1 MNHAFLLGTCVGE
14 LGKTRLWKVEYGTSS
29 RFGKNK
35 FLPFCPAEYNRRRL
49 RVRRNRGILHPN
61 SWSASAI
68 ATVWQPKFT
77 DTLPPFFSA
86 PQEQVKKS
94 SGILH
99 RNKCPAT
106 LALCSY
112 VHDGW
117 KEKKRSKFGVCS
129 QWVTPP
135 TTGCWCSPP
144 VEQVSRRSRCRCRSQ
159 RSGWIER
166 RECVDGL
173 LTRS

>member
-1 MNHAFLLGTCVGE
+1 MNHAFLLGTRFGE
-14 LGKTRLWKVEYGTSS
+14 LGKTRLWNMVPAVGLE
-29 RFGKNK
+29 NK
-35 FLPFCPAEYNRRRL
+35 FLPFCPAEYNHRHL
-49 RVRRNRGILHPN
+49 RVRRNRGILHPI
-61 SWSASAI
+61 SWSANAI
-68 ATVWQPKFT
+68 STVWQPKFT

-106 LALCSY
+106 LALCSG

-117 KEKKRSKFGVCS
+117 KEKRANLGFAHSG
-129 QWVTPP
+129 
-135 TTGCWCSPP
+135 
-144 VEQVSRRSRCRCRSQ
+144 SRRRPQVVGVVPQSSRCRAEAGVDVDPECSC
-159 RSGWIER
+159 WIEG